1 MSNFYERVC
10 HLRRQ
15 NPPMSWEEIGSEFG
29 VTGECARSKYRR
41 IKIKIEEGE
50 ESGIYESDDDILIE
64 QDDAAKV
71 FFGPV
76 KRTEDVNWREFLE
89 HAVSTQKINE
99 KLADDQRIGCVTIQ
113 TDKPIGLV
121 HTGDW
126 HLGDATVD
134 YTAWKND
141 MEFILSEPS
150 LYMAEYGDTFQNMRS
165 FKTLSAV
172 FSQVLTPTQQAYM
185 MRSVIDELTDNDKLV
200 AKLDGNHDAEFDERI
215 FGEALQKYL
224 LTKMKAPRFKNRGL
238 LKLTVGNQIYTVL
251 MFHKSRFRSF
261 MRTTH
266 GNYREYQLSY
276 PADIV
281 AGGHDH
287 QPGFESMDHYT
298 LARQADMPFGGE
310 SWLIKVGTYQDND
323 YGWKYFHDG
332 GIGNPTTVLFPDV
345 HKIVPFRNPIDAVRY
360 IGTF

>member
-1 MSNFYERVC
+1 MA
-10 HLRRQ
+10 
-15 NPPMSWEEIGSEFG
+15 I
-29 VTGECARSKYRR
+29 TGQE
-41 IKIKIEEGE
+41 
-50 ESGIYESDDDILIE
+50 
-64 QDDAAKV
+64 
-71 FFGPV
+71 
-76 KRTEDVNWREFLE
+76 
-89 HAVSTQKINE
+89 INE
-99 KLADDQRIGCVTIQ
+99 KLRDDQRIGEVLIKSN
-113 TDKPIGLV
+113 KPIGLV

-126 HLGDATVD
+126 HLGDGTTD
-134 YTAWKND
+134 YHAWKKD

-150 LYMAEYGDTFQNMRS
+150 LFMAEYGDTYQNMRV

-172 FSQVLTPTQQAYM
+172 FSQVLTPTQQAFM
-185 MRSVIDELTDNDKLV
+185 MMSIIDELTDKHKLV

-224 LTKMKAPRFKNRGL
+224 LTKMSAPRFKNRGL
-238 LKLTVGNQIYTVL
+238 LKLTVGDQLYTIL

-281 AGGHDH
+281 AGAHDH
-287 QPGFESMDHYT
+287 VPGFESMDHYT

-310 SWLIKVGTYQDND
+310 SWLIKVGTYQDSD
-323 YGWKYFHDG
+323 FGWKYFHNG
-332 GIGNPTTVLFPDV
+332 GTGNPTTVLFPNE

-360 IGTF
+360 MSTFN